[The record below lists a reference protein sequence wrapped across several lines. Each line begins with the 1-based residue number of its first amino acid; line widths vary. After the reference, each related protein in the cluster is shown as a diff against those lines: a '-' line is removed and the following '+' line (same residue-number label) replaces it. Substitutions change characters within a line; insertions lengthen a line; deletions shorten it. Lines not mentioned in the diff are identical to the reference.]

1 MIGRRCADLLA
12 VEVEGVVD
20 LDIGHHDRE
29 HLLVDVN
36 SCDSVRHRSLL
47 GRAESVPRR
56 ISQGRGLSSV
66 PVELDDAQLLE
77 SKRCSAQDE
86 VSSGRQTAE
95 SLPSVD
101 SSRSRHRSIGRAICA
116 TVAVAKDAVSPV
128 N

>member
-56 ISQGRGLSSV
+56 ISQGSSV

-77 SKRCSAQDE
+77 SKHCSAQDE
-86 VSSGRQTAE
+86 VSSGRHTAE

-101 SSRSRHRSIGRAICA
+101 SSRSPHRSIGRAICA